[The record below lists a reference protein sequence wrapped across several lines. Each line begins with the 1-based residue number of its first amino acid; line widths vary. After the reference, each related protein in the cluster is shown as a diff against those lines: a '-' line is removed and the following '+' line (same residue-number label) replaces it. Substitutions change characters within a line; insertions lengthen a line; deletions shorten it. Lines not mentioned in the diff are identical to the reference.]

1 MTSIDT
7 TKIKAGDKLHLENG
21 AVIPVQQ
28 CYEWG
33 SLVAFGYYTGAWSL
47 DGKWLRDECGWGFD
61 IIRIEPKPEP
71 VVHIEYQYGNF
82 LPPDNASPYM
92 PYFEKFKHIYKV
104 TLTDGEP
111 SIERVK

>member
-7 TKIKAGDKLHLENG
+7 TTIKAGDKLHLENG

-71 VVHIEYQYGNF
+71 VVRVIWTCVRNGEVEIWHAK
-82 LPPDNASPYM
+82 PRS
-92 PYFEKFKHIYKV
+92 FEAKNIYK
-104 TLTDGEP
+104 LTFIDGEP